1 MSATGKSSFGS
12 QPAANGYQPTQAAQ
26 STFQSGVAQQQ
37 PGTAQ
42 QLAQI
47 AGTSSPA
54 VNPMVTQQMAP
65 QGATGPAP
73 VSTTPPAS
81 PPVYT
86 PDFNQSAAGGAQQ
99 DPNGQQLDISGQLG
113 YGPYEGRG
121 FGPNPGDINP
131 DTGQINPQPGS
142 QQDPYGSL
150 LLQAPTAEQQQQQRQ
165 QAAQTY
171 LQRNPYDPSQG
182 GTQDLY
188 NRYADYAAN
197 LNYQAGPIFSNAV
210 RMPDSYSDW
219 LKQQPGQQ
227 PITAQPVG
235 QPITA
240 QPVGQPITM
249 PNGQQLDLNPP
260 APQPTSLMPAPQPV
274 AQPAPAPQPVAQP
287 TPAPVIRNPLVPP
300 SAPVA
305 QPIAKPIAQPIAKP
319 VAQPIAKPAPM
330 PTKATQGYVSRVAPK
345 PTAPM
350 PVARPAPMPVVKPA
364 TPSGQVSKSM
374 VPFKPYM
381 TTASG
386 RGTK

>member
-54 VNPMVTQQMAP
+54 VNTMVTQQMAP

-73 VSTTPPAS
+73 QTLTPP
-81 PPVYT
+81 
-86 PDFNQSAAGGAQQ
+86 AAGGAQQ
-99 DPNGQQLDISGQLG
+99 DPNGALLNPDGSIFQGYVGSGIAG
-113 YGPYEGRG
+113 W
-121 FGPNPGDINP
+121 GPNGE
-131 DTGQINPQPGS
+131 GS
-142 QQDPYGSL
+142 SL
-150 LLQAPTAEQQQQQRQ
+150 DMNAT
-165 QAAQTY
+165 
-171 LQRNPYDPSQG
+171 
-182 GTQDLY
+182 
-188 NRYADYAAN
+188 
-197 LNYQAGPIFSNAV
+197 PIG
-210 RMPDSYSDW
+210 
-219 LKQQPGQQ
+219 L
-227 PITAQPVG
+227 
-235 QPITA
+235 
-240 QPVGQPITM
+240 

-260 APQPTSLMPAPQPV
+260 APQPTPLMPPPGPVIGPPDLVSLDTTEFDKQQPDYAEYQKFLDPNNADTRRGIGYNDWKNYKTFDPQHLQDIIRESSQPAPV
-274 AQPAPAPQPVAQP
+274 AQPAPQPIAK
-287 TPAPVIRNPLVPP
+287 
-300 SAPVA
+300 PVA
-305 QPIAKPIAQPIAKP
+305 QPIARPVAQPIAQPIAKPVAQPIARP

-350 PVARPAPMPVVKPA
+350 PVARPAPMPVARPVVKPA

-374 VPFKPYM
+374 VPFKPYI